1 MLLLLCS
8 LGARV
13 VFAGGSAAYPC
24 ALVPLSPACP
34 LAHTLRPLP
43 LSPSQLTIREFEQNG
58 VRVRDGTKLYLDQNR
73 AKGLA
78 MAMQANQAAA
88 AAAAAHPAVAAQHQ
102 QAMMGGAAAAAAMAG
117 AR

>member
-1 MLLLLCS
+1 MCPHVQATAAWAPA
-8 LGARV
+8 GANPCC
-13 VFAGGSAAYPC
+13 AAPHPSA
-24 ALVPLSPACP
+24 PA
-34 LAHTLRPLP
+34 
-43 LSPSQLTIREFEQNG
+43 QLTIREFEQNG

-78 MAMQANQAAA
+78 MAMQASQA
-88 AAAAAHPAVAAQHQ
+88 AAAAAHPTAAAQHQ